1 MCVDPNRCERVRRR
15 CRRRKRWRRRRR
27 RWRRNAAR
35 ATTRPTAW
43 SMHGDGGAGWDST
56 IISPALTI
64 GLIGPSSSAAIRTW
78 SGPDNAAATAA
89 NCVCDCVRNCIP
101 QPTSLLVLLTT
112 ASATAE
118 LCSQLRLAR
127 MAVYTSASFSSRL
140 AALDLADPLAWAFK
154 LRFKALLAR
163 ARFFG

>member
-1 MCVDPNRCERVRRR
+1 MDEEEVEEERRAWDDSSDSLVD
-15 CRRRKRWRRRRR
+15 
-27 RWRRNAAR
+27 
-35 ATTRPTAW
+35 TRGW
-43 SMHGDGGAGWDST
+43 EAGRDST
-56 IISPALTI
+56 IISPALVI

-101 QPTSLLVLLTT
+101 QPTSLLVLLAT

-127 MAVYTSASFSSRL
+127 VAVYTSASMTFSSRVAASAL
-140 AALDLADPLAWAFK
+140 ANPLVWAFK
-154 LRFKALLAR
+154 LIHAPARVKALLAR
-163 ARFFG
+163 ARVSRARVFG

>member
-1 MCVDPNRCERVRRR
+1 MEEERRACDDSSDSLVDTRRLR
-15 CRRRKRWRRRRR
+15 
-27 RWRRNAAR
+27 
-35 ATTRPTAW
+35 
-43 SMHGDGGAGWDST
+43 GWDST
-56 IISPALTI
+56 HISPALII

-101 QPTSLLVLLTT
+101 QPTSLLVLLAT

-127 MAVYTSASFSSRL
+127 VAVYTSASMTCSSRL
-140 AALDLADPLAWAFK
+140 AALDLANPLVRAFE
-154 LRFKALLAR
+154 LRVKALLAR
-163 ARFFG
+163 ARVFG

>member
-1 MCVDPNRCERVRRR
+1 MDEEEVEEER
-15 CRRRKRWRRRRR
+15 
-27 RWRRNAAR
+27 R
-35 ATTRPTAW
+35 ACDDSSDSLVYTRGW
-43 SMHGDGGAGWDST
+43 GAGWDST
-56 IISPALTI
+56 IIYPALSI

-101 QPTSLLVLLTT
+101 QPTSLLVLLAT

-127 MAVYTSASFSSRL
+127 VAVYTSASMTFSSRL
-140 AALDLADPLAWAFK
+140 AALALANPLARLVWAFTN
-154 LRFKALLAR
+154 LVWAFTLILSIAR
-163 ARFFG
+163 VFG